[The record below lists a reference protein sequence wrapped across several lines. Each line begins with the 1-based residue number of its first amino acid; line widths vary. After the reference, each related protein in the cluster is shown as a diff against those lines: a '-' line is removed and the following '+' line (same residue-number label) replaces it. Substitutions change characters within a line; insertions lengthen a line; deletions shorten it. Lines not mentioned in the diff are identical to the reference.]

1 MSKEQLQTN
10 NVGLNANN
18 VDLNDILNLVR
29 TKLISLAGITVTAET
44 LLEGITARDAAG
56 NLIMGTM
63 PHPVDGVE
71 ITIIEMFEKFQP
83 TSTVQNGNVITATDG
98 SGNKKVSTL
107 ASGGTM
113 TEVYTASDGFTITR
127 TSVVNGNRKFTD
139 TYVGSDGSRMTK
151 VTTIDSNGNASYTY
165 N

>member
-1 MSKEQLQTN
+1 MAVNKVVYNGRTLI
-10 NVGLNANN
+10 
-18 VDLNDILNLVR
+18 DLTSD
-29 TKLISLAGITVTAET
+29 TVTEDT
-44 LLEGITARDAAG
+44 LLVGTTAHDASGKQIT
-56 NLIMGTM
+56 GTM
-63 PHPVDGVE
+63 PAGVALN
-71 ITIIEMFEKFQP
+71 IIETFEKFQP

-107 ASGGTM
+107 SSGGTM

-127 TSVVNGNRKFTD
+127 TSVVNGNRTFTD